1 MSGLYIL
8 LNLYYLSLP
17 PVNDDEVVRKLI
29 LFFKYVILWNP
40 IHIDYEIIKIH
51 CTHGEGVGKI

>member
-29 LFFKYVILWNP
+29 LFFKYVIL
-40 IHIDYEIIKIH
+40 
-51 CTHGEGVGKI
+51 